1 MSKRPRV
8 IVLTSDK
15 YLQALKPFA
24 WLFNKYWGADQ
35 EVLVAGFTPPDFD
48 LPANFSFHS
57 IGAFSDYPMSRWS
70 DALIKLMHDIPDEV
84 FTLMLEDYWLTRPVY
99 RQAVTML
106 EDYALQFQYVARL
119 DLTGDR
125 KNNGMAS
132 FYGNCGHL
140 RLVWSNPN
148 SEYHMSMMTGIWRKS
163 HLLRV
168 LIPNESAWQVELQG
182 TPRLAAL
189 RHEMI
194 VIGSEEWPVKH
205 TLAFR
210 GGDSQTLLLSE
221 LDPADV
227 AALTALGYLAP
238 WGIGD

>member
-1 MSKRPRV
+1 MSNRV

-35 EVLVAGFTPPDFD
+35 EVLVAGFTAPDFD

-106 EDYALQFQYVARL
+106 EDYALQFGYVARL

-140 RLVWSNPN
+140 RLVWSDPN
-148 SEYHMSMMTGIWRKS
+148 SQYHMSMMTGIWRKA

-168 LIPNESAWQVELQG
+168 LIPNETAWQVELQG

-189 RHEMI
+189 KNEMI

-227 AALTALGYLAP
+227 AALTTLGYLAP
-238 WGIGD
+238 WGVV

>member
-1 MSKRPRV
+1 MRV

-15 YLQALKPFA
+15 YLDALRPFA

-35 EVLVAGFTPPDFD
+35 EVLIAGFTPPAFD
-48 LPANFSFHS
+48 LPPNFTFHS
-57 IGAFSDYPMSRWS
+57 IGNFSDYPVGRWS

-84 FTLMLEDYWLTRPVY
+84 FTLMLEDYWLTQPVY

-106 EDYALQFQYVARL
+106 YDYMRQFEYVARL

-125 KNNGMAS
+125 KHAAQAS
-132 FYGNCGHL
+132 LYGKCGHL
-140 RLVWSNPN
+140 HLVHSNPD
-148 SEYHMSMMTGIWRKS
+148 SQYHMSMMTGIWRKR

-168 LIPNESAWQVELQG
+168 LIPNETPWQVELAG
-182 TPRLAAL
+182 TPRLSYL

-194 VIGSEEWPVKH
+194 VLGTEEWPVRH

-210 GGDSQTLLLSE
+210 GGDAQKLLLDE

-227 AALTALGYLAP
+227 AALRELGYLRP
-238 WGIGD
+238 WEGAS